1 MATVFAPCDEDH
13 TMHDDNRDQAARQS
27 RIARFAFGAMAL
39 FAILAGLVLWQFSAA
54 IGLQE
59 DTARLIA
66 TVFVIAGV
74 GDVLIVYFW
83 DHLFNKKG

>member
-1 MATVFAPCDEDH
+1 
-13 TMHDDNRDQAARQS
+13 MHDDNRDQAARQS
-27 RIARFAFGAMAL
+27 RIARFAFGAMAH
-39 FAILAGLVLWQFSAA
+39 FAILAGLVLWQFSTA

-83 DHLFNKKG
+83 DHLFKKNG